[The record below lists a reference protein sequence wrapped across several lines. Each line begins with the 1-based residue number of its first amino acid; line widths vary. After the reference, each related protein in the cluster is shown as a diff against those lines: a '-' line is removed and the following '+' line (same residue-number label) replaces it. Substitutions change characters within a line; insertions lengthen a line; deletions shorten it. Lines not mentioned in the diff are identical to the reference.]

1 MVENLP
7 VNLTEESM
15 ERTMQNTSNAA
26 PTGATATNQD
36 SHDTAVS
43 AGLAMGVNT
52 QEDESDEAED
62 LRLLRQYL
70 SENYELRTNVVA
82 GRVEYRKLDCTDGP
96 FRQLTIEA
104 ENSIVLQA
112 MTELGKVKGVKS
124 ML

>member
-26 PTGATATNQD
+26 PTEATAANQD
-36 SHDTAVS
+36 SHDTTVS

-62 LRLLRQYL
+62 LRLLRLYL
-70 SENYELRTNVVA
+70 SENFELRTNVVA
-82 GRVEYRKLDCTDGP
+82 GRVEYRKL
-96 FRQLTIEA
+96 R
-104 ENSIVLQA
+104 
-112 MTELGKVKGVKS
+112 
-124 ML
+124 